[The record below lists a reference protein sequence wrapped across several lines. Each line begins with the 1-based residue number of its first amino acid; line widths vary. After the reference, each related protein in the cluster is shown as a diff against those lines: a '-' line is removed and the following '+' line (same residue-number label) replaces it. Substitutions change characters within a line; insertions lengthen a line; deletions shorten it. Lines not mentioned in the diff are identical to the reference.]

1 MELPILL
8 FSNGKEYTVTI
19 DKNTTYRDLADKI
32 NEASGG
38 EIVAKIVNTGE
49 KGTPYRLTLT
59 SKETGE
65 DSAISFYAGKK
76 MRRVSIKVIQR
87 QKKYSKVLDGN

>member
-8 FSNGKEYTVTI
+8 FSNGKEYTVTV

-76 MRRVSIKVIQR
+76 IRMVSIKVIQR
-87 QKKYSKVLDGN
+87 QKTYFQILDGN

>member
-1 MELPILL
+1 
-8 FSNGKEYTVTI
+8 
-19 DKNTTYRDLADKI
+19 
-32 NEASGG
+32 
-38 EIVAKIVNTGE
+38 AKIVNTGE

-76 MRRVSIKVIQR
+76 DAQGQYQSDPEAEKIFSNLGWELDKTTQTIDPAKDKKGYGIKDASLHIQTA
-87 QKKYSKVLDGN
+87 QNAE

>member
-8 FSNGKEYTVTI
+8 FSNGKEYTVTV

-76 MRRVSIKVIQR
+76 IRMVNIKKIQM
-87 QKKYSKVLDGN
+87 QKKYSTILDGD